1 MTSVIPCLAF
11 TDNAEEAVSAY
22 VELFGEVFG
31 HSGEIARS
39 HFTQAEINT
48 VRDIHG
54 LPPEQLPGPAGAV
67 KTIRF
72 QLNGQEML
80 ALNGGGYFGKF
91 HESHSLYVPC
101 RTQAQI
107 DQLWNVLAGS
117 GQEQP
122 CGWVKDRFGISWQIV
137 PDFVQSVDE
146 QGGHAGEQ
154 MNIALLGMSRTDLAT
169 LKAASQR

>member
-1 MTSVIPCLAF
+1 MTSMIPCIAF
-11 TDNAEEAVSAY
+11 TDNAETAVSLY
-22 VELFGEVFG
+22 VALFQTVFG
-31 HSGEIARS
+31 DSGESARS
-39 HFTQAEINT
+39 YFTQAEIDT

-72 QLNGQEML
+72 QLNGQEIL

-101 RTQAQI
+101 QTQAQI
-107 DQLWNVLAGS
+107 DRLWNVLAAG

-154 MNIALLGMSRTDLAT
+154 MNIALLGMSKIDLAK
-169 LKAASQR
+169 LREASRL